1 MIAYFDR
8 ARFLNDEL
16 YILIK
21 SKYKTISNF
30 AEVLETSST
39 NISIKL
45 NNRSGMSREEI
56 MTWCKLLDIEK
67 SDIGRIFFSVAE

>member
-8 ARFLNDEL
+8 ARFVNDEL

-21 SKYKTISNF
+21 AKYKTISNF
-30 AEVLETSST
+30 SEVLETSST

-56 MTWCKLLDIEK
+56 MTWCELLDIDK
-67 SDIGRIFFSVAE
+67 ADIGRVFFSVAE

>member
-1 MIAYFDR
+1 MVTYFDR
-8 ARFLNDEL
+8 ARFVNDEL

-56 MTWCKLLDIEK
+56 MTWCELLDIDK
-67 SDIGRIFFSVAE
+67 ADIGRVFFSVAE